1 MLSEDFEQA
10 QYLSSQV
17 EQARQRAVLAAS
29 DSGAARDDARSA
41 EQLARE
47 YAKKA
52 GLVVVDVDQAVLDAR
67 AAADRAE
74 APTDSMVA
82 TLATNPVS
90 LTRAAVDSATGDMI
104 TTEGST
110 TQAAGDA
117 RWVTKAGADILVA
130 SEIERTGSE
139 TQVSG
144 DNRWVTNEGADNT
157 VSALFSAP
165 DSAVQAAADNRY
177 SKRGEN
183 YIYVPDY
190 APTDGSDATA
200 GIQAAANLA
209 AGFGHILDFGTSEHQ
224 YWVAGVVELG
234 GRTVLTGKGA
244 VLYKRDSALES
255 SYAIFC
261 TRSHGV
267 AAYGAG
273 GSSIRFNNLRFKG
286 NFPNRPACALSAH
299 HSDDIQFHGCDFEEM
314 AGTGHVIDL
323 GACRD
328 TLFRDCRFIGAT
340 AVNSRAECIQAD
352 LSIRSGVSVL
362 DDAGSYSGLPTIRV
376 TVDNC
381 KFLPLSKD
389 GVDYP
394 APVPFGSHAQWEG
407 RWFEDMK
414 FINNTVVNGRVHT
427 GTDPVGLI
435 HFSCVKGLTV
445 RGNTFVNMLTSTGRV
460 ISVTK
465 AADGALTGADP
476 NATSNPTGT
485 FAQIMRSSKIDIG
498 NNVFTG
504 FFSTVYKVIYVD
516 GCSDLSTTVNKWDG
530 CGSMYDIRD
539 TVGWTSY
546 GNTFR
551 NPSATIAAQ
560 VVNINKVTKAAA
572 SNEVIDVTGVASIT
586 DIVFISNNSSGGLF
600 ANSVIIGKGTD
611 GIRQAAG
618 STLATTGNV
627 LI

>member
-1 MLSEDFEQA
+1 MT
-10 QYLSSQV
+10 YP
-17 EQARQRAVLAAS
+17 
-29 DSGAARDDARSA
+29 
-41 EQLARE
+41 
-47 YAKKA
+47 YP
-52 GLVVVDVDQAVLDAR
+52 GLFAIDPQD
-67 AAADRAE
+67 
-74 APTDSMVA
+74 PM
-82 TLATNPVS
+82 N
-90 LTRAAVDSATGDMI
+90 
-104 TTEGST
+104 
-110 TQAAGDA
+110 
-117 RWVTKAGADILVA
+117 VA
-130 SEIERTGSE
+130 SEAEVTIFDPADALRVPLALTDSEGLSIPNPMMTNDKGFVGVFYSELDEVGWSAGELVGLVQSYQGIKRQAQVAAESAAGSLTASVE
-139 TQVSG
+139 AS
-144 DNRWVTNEGADNT
+144 DA
-157 VSALFSAP
+157 ALLAQ
-165 DSAVQAAADNRY
+165 QAAEQAAQMIGAPADEVIGSLLGTAGSDTQTTADGRY

-273 GSSIRFNNLRFKG
+273 GSSIRVNNLRFKG

-299 HSDDIQFHGCDFEEM
+299 HSDDVQFHGCDFEEM

-323 GACRD
+323 GGCRD

-352 LSIRSGVSVL
+352 LSIRSGISVT
-362 DDAGSYSGLPTIRV
+362 DDPGSYSGLPSVRV

-381 KFLPLSKD
+381 KFLPLIKD

-394 APVPFGSHAQWEG
+394 APVPFGSHAEWEG
-407 RWFEDMK
+407 RWFEGMK

-445 RGNTFVNMLTSTGRV
+445 RGNTFVNTLTSTGRV
-460 ISVTK
+460 ISITPATTGVL
-465 AADGALTGADP
+465 AGADP
-476 NATSNPTGT
+476 NATTNPTGT
-485 FAQIMRSSKIDIG
+485 FTQPMRSSGIDVSD
-498 NNVFTG
+498 NKFTG
-504 FFSTVYKVIYVD
+504 FFSTVYKVIHMASCDDV
-516 GCSDLSTTVNKWDG
+516 SVTVNKWDG

-539 TVGWTSY
+539 TVGFTAY
-546 GNTFR
+546 GNIFR
-551 NPSATIAAQ
+551 KPSATIAAQ
-560 VVNINKVTKAAA
+560 VVNLNKVTRIAA
-572 SNEVIDVTGVASIT
+572 SNEVIDVAGVASIT
-586 DIVFISNNSSGGLF
+586 DIVYISNNSAGGLF
-600 ANSVIIGKGTD
+600 TNSTIAGKGTD
-611 GIRQAAG
+611 GIRQAVG
-618 STLATTGNV
+618 STLVTTGNV

>member
-1 MLSEDFEQA
+1 MTYPYPGLFAIDPQDPMNVAANSE
-10 QYLSSQV
+10 
-17 EQARQRAVLAAS
+17 
-29 DSGAARDDARSA
+29 
-41 EQLARE
+41 
-47 YAKKA
+47 
-52 GLVVVDVDQAVLDAR
+52 
-67 AAADRAE
+67 
-74 APTDSMVA
+74 
-82 TLATNPVS
+82 
-90 LTRAAVDSATGDMI
+90 LTIFDPVDSARTPISLSDS
-104 TTEGST
+104 EGLPIANPMLTNDKGFVGVFYSDLDEVGWS
-110 TQAAGDA
+110 AGD
-117 RWVTKAGADILVA
+117 LVGVVQSYQGIKRQA
-130 SEIERTGSE
+130 
-139 TQVSG
+139 
-144 DNRWVTNEGADNT
+144 
-157 VSALFSAP
+157 
-165 DSAVQAAADNRY
+165 QAAAESAAGSLSASVEASGSALAAQQAAEQAAQMIGAPADEVIGSLLGTAGSDTQQAGDTRY

-234 GRTVLTGKGA
+234 HRTVLTGKGA
-244 VLYKRDSALES
+244 VLYKKDSALES

-314 AGTGHVIDL
+314 AGTGHVVDL
-323 GACRD
+323 GGCRD

-362 DDAGSYSGLPTIRV
+362 DDDGSYSGLPTIRV

-381 KFLPLSKD
+381 KFLPLIKD

-414 FINNTVVNGRVHT
+414 FINNTVLNGRVHT
-427 GTDPVGLI
+427 GADPVGLI

-476 NATSNPTGT
+476 NATSNPTGA
-485 FAQIMRSSKIDIG
+485 FAQVMRSSKIDIG
-498 NNVFTG
+498 NNIFTG
-504 FFSTVYKVIYVD
+504 FFSTVYKVIYID

-572 SNEVIDVTGVASIT
+572 SNEVIDVTGVAAIT

-600 ANSVIIGKGTD
+600 ANSVIMGKGTD